1 MKLKLW
7 NRLILGIGAVFVTLV
22 GVAVFLLGLLVDGIP
37 LQGLTQQP
45 ATLSRWVVIA
55 CGLLLFLFGL
65 YVLSLPSRQRRDKGT
80 FIVQQ
85 TATGELRIS
94 LRAMESLVQK
104 CLVQHSEMVLKG
116 LSIENR
122 RDGVIIDLKLA
133 LAGNVIIPQAVAA
146 LQKQVRDQVLA
157 SSGVDIKEVRVSVD
171 TADGIARESPFI
183 IPKNVAPAPQAVKE
197 PLNEANEPLAETEG
211 HKDETV

>member
-1 MKLKLW
+1 MRIKIW
-7 NRLILGIGAVFVTLV
+7 NRLILGIGGVYVTLS
-22 GVAVFLLGLLVDGIP
+22 GVAFFLLGLLVESIP
-37 LQGLTQQP
+37 LRGLTQQP

-65 YVLSLPSRQRRDKGT
+65 YILSFPGRQRRNKST

-104 CLVQHSEMVLKG
+104 CLVQHSEMAMKG

-146 LQKQVRDQVLA
+146 LQKQVKDQVLA

-171 TADGIARESPFI
+171 TADGIARESPYI
-183 IPKNVAPAPQAVKE
+183 IGNHVVQSR
-197 PLNEANEPLAETEG
+197 EAAHEQTIETDESPEETEG
-211 HKDETV
+211 HNDETV

>member
-1 MKLKLW
+1 MKLKIL
-7 NRLILGIGAVFVTLV
+7 NRLILGIGGVFVTLA
-22 GVAVFLLGLLVDGIP
+22 GVAIFLLGLLVDGIP

-55 CGLLLFLFGL
+55 CGLLFLFGL
-65 YVLSLPSRQRRDKGT
+65 YVLSLPTRQRRDKNT

-85 TATGELRIS
+85 TANGELRIS
-94 LRAMESLVQK
+94 LKAMESLVQK

-157 SSGVDIKEVRVSVD
+157 SSGVDI
-171 TADGIARESPFI
+171 
-183 IPKNVAPAPQAVKE
+183 
-197 PLNEANEPLAETEG
+197 
-211 HKDETV
+211 

>member
-1 MKLKLW
+1 
-7 NRLILGIGAVFVTLV
+7 
-22 GVAVFLLGLLVDGIP
+22 
-37 LQGLTQQP
+37 
-45 ATLSRWVVIA
+45 
-55 CGLLLFLFGL
+55 LLLFLFGL
-65 YVLSLPSRQRRDKGT
+65 YVLSLPTRQRRDKNA

-85 TATGELRIS
+85 TASGELRIS
-94 LRAMESLVQK
+94 LKAMESLVQK

-171 TADGIARESPFI
+171 TADGIVRDSPFI
-183 IPKNVAPAPQAVKE
+183 IPKNAAPAPQATQE
-197 PLNEANEPLAETEG
+197 PPNEAIELLAETEG
-211 HKDETV
+211 HNDETV